1 MRQKVVH
8 RQFLNSDYR
17 SKRFDFQI
25 CITTGRIEQS
35 YGYHF
40 VRSENNP
47 PHLQIARL
55 IRQRDWCSNGVHLA
69 IAMIE
74 RAYCFVME
82 QVTVSL
88 PFIAEGD
95 MG

>member
-1 MRQKVVH
+1 QHQTVAFMVRLPLTERLRSRRV
-8 RQFLNSDYR
+8 SYTYYR
-17 SKRFDFQI
+17 IVIKSP
-25 CITTGRIEQS
+25 CPLSG
-35 YGYHF
+35 
-40 VRSENNP
+40 VRAP

-55 IRQRDWCSNGVHLA
+55 IRQRDWCSNSVHLA

-88 PFIAEGD
+88 PFIAEGIWD
-95 MG
+95 N